1 MDKFEVDI
9 KYTIG
14 LDMEPFYIT
23 KEDIEYPEYLED
35 AIHYN
40 HTNYILRVTCV
51 ILSMDE
57 NEDIREIIKI
67 CEIFKERK

>member
-1 MDKFEVDI
+1 MDKFDVDV

-14 LDMEPFYIT
+14 LDMEPFYVT
-23 KEDIEYPEYLED
+23 RENIEYPEYLED

-40 HTNYILRVTCV
+40 HTKHILRVTCV
-51 ILSMDE
+51 ILPMDE

-67 CEIFKERK
+67 CKILEER